1 MQVKRVS
8 YTESATIT
16 VKRFESIKPI
26 ISMEAELNEH
36 DRPEDALKYLKNSVR
51 QELKVAMTE
60 IKASIPPE

>member
-1 MQVKRVS
+1 
-8 YTESATIT
+8 
-16 VKRFESIKPI
+16 
-26 ISMEAELNEH
+26 MEAELNEH